1 RVPFGT
7 RRMIGMVMGPGDRA
21 AAKGHRLKR
30 ITEVLDEKPLFP
42 EEHLRFLKWA
52 SDYYQHPLGEVIFN
66 ALPTHLRQGK
76 PATAA
81 TVTAGALS
89 AQARDRDPAALA
101 RTPRQRAA
109 VEILE
114 RAGRPLTGEELES
127 QGISKAVLNRLRQ

>member
-1 RVPFGT
+1 MAGRDVPVVDVALPVPLRRCFAYLPPAGDGVTLLPGMRVRVPFGT

-76 PATAA
+76 
-81 TVTAGALS
+81 
-89 AQARDRDPAALA
+89 
-101 RTPRQRAA
+101 
-109 VEILE
+109 
-114 RAGRPLTGEELES
+114 
-127 QGISKAVLNRLRQ
+127 